1 MELTL
6 SYFRREL
13 GQLATDGLRE
23 DSDCSILM
31 QFSHQNLFFRRKW
44 HIGLSWGWT
53 VVIPRGLLQDWVPGS
68 TFHTQCHA
76 TSSSVSWRQARCGH
90 CVPLQMQPGLLHH
103 WHSQQKA
110 KKVSCNLY
118 ILIWSLDLYCV
129 DTFWRE
135 NICFQRLGCSHGSN
149 KIKISLHVF
158 PNIFQR
164 WSQQCTLMNGLMAC
178 CFGIPSNQAIA
189 YSIFLHIWG
198 D

>member
-1 MELTL
+1 
-6 SYFRREL
+6 
-13 GQLATDGLRE
+13 
-23 DSDCSILM
+23 M
-31 QFSHQNLFFRRKW
+31 QFSYQNLFFRWKW

-53 VVIPRGLLQDWVPGS
+53 MVIPRGLLQDWVSKS

-76 TSSSVSWRQARCGH
+76 ASSSVSWKQAWCGH

-103 WHSQQKA
+103 WLSQQKA

-118 ILIWSLDLYCV
+118 IFNKFLGIGYCV
-129 DTFWRE
+129 DKFWRK
-135 NICFQRLGCSHGSN
+135 NIFFQHLGCSHGSN

-158 PNIFQR
+158 SNIFQR

-189 YSIFLHIWG
+189 YFSTSEGTSFCTCLVFMSY
-198 D
+198 